1 MKAILLDEAKKWL
14 EENCENQYTRVAV
27 FGIMQSMPA
36 VDYQETSNELTCEGC
51 IHEYN
56 EHENCNYCKRALYL
70 GDYYC
75 CRPPEEIGNY
85 AYPPAHIN
93 REAWKPC
100 EQCKPKCRI
109 CANCSILGKCG
120 EPQVC
125 VDCKDYSNFYS
136 DYNYCANCGRPMTE
150 EAWNVIERRLQYGE
164 TH

>member
-1 MKAILLDEAKKWL
+1 MRLIDADKIEYYDDEQNFEIAYKVDIDALLTL
-14 EENCENQYTRVAV
+14 TQ
-27 FGIMQSMPA
+27 P
-36 VDYQETSNELTCEGC
+36 NELTCEGC

-85 AYPPAHIN
+85 AYPPAHID
-93 REAWKPC
+93 REAQKPC

>member
-1 MKAILLDEAKKWL
+1 MRLIDADKIEYYDDEQNFEIAYK
-14 EENCENQYTRVAV
+14 
-27 FGIMQSMPA
+27 
-36 VDYQETSNELTCEGC
+36 VDIDALPTLTQPNELTCEGC